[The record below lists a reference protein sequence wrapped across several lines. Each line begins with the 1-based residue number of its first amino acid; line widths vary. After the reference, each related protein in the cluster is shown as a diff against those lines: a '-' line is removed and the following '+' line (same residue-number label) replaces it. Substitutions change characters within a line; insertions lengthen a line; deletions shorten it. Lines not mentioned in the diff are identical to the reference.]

1 MNKKY
6 EEGLKV
12 RKSVLGKEHVEKSL
26 KNADDFTEEMQ
37 NLTTE
42 YCWGAVWTRDGLEKR
57 ERSLINLGMLIALG
71 KPNEFQLHVKGALRN
86 GVTQEEIKEVV
97 MQAAI
102 YCGIPAGMD
111 SIKLAKEAILEYNET
126 DV

>member
-1 MNKKY
+1 MNKQY
-6 EEGLKV
+6 EEGLEV
-12 RKSVLGKEHVEKSL
+12 RKSVLGEEHVEKSL
-26 KNADDFTEEMQ
+26 KNADEFTEGMQ

-42 YCWGAVWTRDGLEKR
+42 YCWGAVWTREGLEKR

-86 GVTQEEIKEVV
+86 GVTEDEIKEVV

-111 SIKLAKEAILEYNET
+111 SIKLAKEAILEYNGS

>member
-1 MNKKY
+1 MNKQY

-12 RKSVLGKEHVEKSL
+12 RKSVLGKDHVEKSL
-26 KNADDFTEEMQ
+26 KNADDFTEGMQ

-42 YCWGAVWTRDGLEKR
+42 YCWGAVWTREGLKKR
-57 ERSLINLGMLIALG
+57 ERSLVNLGMLIALG

-86 GVTQEEIKEVV
+86 GVTQDEIKEVV

-111 SIKLAKEAILEYNET
+111 SIKLAKEAILEYNEENA
-126 DV
+126 